1 MAAKIYRT
9 IQDDAF
15 DAIAYRLWGDERLAR
30 ELIQANPEHADV
42 LLFEAG
48 TVLTVPDVQIRPQAS
63 TNLPPWMEETL

>member
-1 MAAKIYRT
+1 MAAKTYRT

-30 ELIQANPEHADV
+30 ELIQVNPEHADV

-48 TVLTVPDVQIRPQAS
+48 VVLTVPDVHIRARAA